1 MKNSLLW
8 FIFVL
13 MLIYQH
19 TIMLNTD
26 LKMWIV
32 NNFIISGIVATY
44 CIIQGIKAIR
54 RKKPYESISN

>member
-19 TIMLNTD
+19 TVMLKTD
-26 LKMWIV
+26 LNMWIL
-32 NNFIISGIVATY
+32 NNFFISGIAATY

-54 RKKPYESISN
+54 RKNPHESISN